1 MKMAKLAKKLAKAML
16 SKDERTVYVFALR
29 YALPRHTY
37 ALSLVA
43 GEILA
48 RLDSFEDWEI
58 DNMIRDCKIYYPSL
72 DFGGDMDRQ
81 TADKFSGKLIA
92 ELKKRGRDDLL
103 SRLEDEAGRR
113 GLNE

>member
-1 MKMAKLAKKLAKAML
+1 MAKLASEML

-58 DNMIRDCKIYYPSL
+58 DNMIRDCWIYYPLL

-81 TADKFSGKLIA
+81 TADKFSCKLLD
-92 ELKKRGRDDLL
+92 ELKRRGRDDLL
-103 SRLEDEAGRR
+103 SRLKDEAERR
-113 GLNE
+113 GL